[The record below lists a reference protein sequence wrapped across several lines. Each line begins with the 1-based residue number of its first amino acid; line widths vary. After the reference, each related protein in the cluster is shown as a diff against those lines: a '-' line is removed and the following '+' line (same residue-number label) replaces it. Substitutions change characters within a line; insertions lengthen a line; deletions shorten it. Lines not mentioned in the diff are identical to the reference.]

1 MSGPITPPLEVTEV
15 DGNPSGRPITK
26 IIVSNGDLS
35 ISGRTATID
44 TTGSGG
50 IPATPADAIQFN
62 SDPAGTF
69 TADAG
74 FVMSVIGGGGS
85 TVTRTGNILT
95 GGNKIATATSDGTVS
110 IISDGTGQIILRG
123 AEDAGGTWTD
133 TIVNIMANA
142 NTDDAQLKFRDSA
155 NTDNGSITLDGSGD
169 LVLNNNVANKDIDLK
184 VLGTGIAEVANQTTN
199 NDTTFSIKGNGTGD
213 SVLQLTNASESVSV
227 VCDENNKLKVKG
239 GVHSFVFDV
248 SSGSGGITF
257 PDSTVQ
263 TTASSGG
270 STYGYVTIDPTIPT
284 DGGTRT
290 YSQSVPGSA
299 PYWGEDAAGTGGYA
313 WDEPFFW
320 PFIASHTGN
329 VASLSIDVAT
339 AGVATEWYVGIY
351 DVDSDGLPDNLLGK
365 AVMDMSSTGV
375 VTQSSISAT
384 ISLTKGTMY
393 YWSYVKKTGATAQTW
408 RLSNPPALGLS
419 SDSAGPSDVGT
430 CLYYDDA
437 TNDLPAAPTPANFE
451 QEGRSDPTMGAI
463 AW

>member
-1 MSGPITPPLEVTEV
+1 MSSINAKVPPLRLFAV
-15 DGNPSGRPITK
+15 DTPSDGQLPSYQSSSGEFEWVDDSTGGGPGGSNDEIQYNNSGAFGGDAGLKMITK
-26 IIVSNGDLS
+26 GA
-35 ISGRTATID
+35 GAT
-44 TTGSGG
+44 TV
-50 IPATPADAIQFN
+50 IQ
-62 SDPAGTF
+62 S
-69 TADAG
+69 
-74 FVMSVIGGGGS
+74 
-85 TVTRTGNILT
+85 GNILA
-95 GGNKIATATSDGTVS
+95 GGNKIATGTANGTINIICDGS
-110 IISDGTGQIILRG
+110 GQIILSSG
-123 AEDAGGTWTD
+123 NDQGGTFAD
-133 TIVNIMANA
+133 SIVNIMANA
-142 NTDDAQLKFRDSA
+142 NTDDAQLKFRDSS

-184 VLGTGIAEVANQTTN
+184 VLGTGIAEVANQTTD

-227 VCDENNKLKVKG
+227 LCDTNNKLKVKG

-263 TTASSGG
+263 TTAASGG

-299 PYWGEDAAGTGGYA
+299 PYWGKDAAGTGGYA

-339 AGVATEWYVGIY
+339 AGVSTEWYVGIY

-375 VTQSSISAT
+375 VTQSSLSAT

-408 RLSNPPALGLS
+408 RLSNPPLLGLS
-419 SDSAGPSDVGT
+419 SDSSGPSDVGN

-451 QEGRSDPTMGAI
+451 QAARTDPTVGAI